1 MAHLRLNIYVGVLV
15 ASAVACGLAILPA
28 SPILQPGPVAVLF
41 VLTVILSNMAVELPF
56 AVSMSLIFATICAG
70 ILYAGPV
77 GGALMGL
84 AGGVSIQEIREHK
97 AVVLMVGNLAQ
108 LSLAGLIAGW
118 VFTLLGGVPMQSAST
133 IAPNLMEGLVAPAAA
148 VVTFYVLNLCMVGV
162 AVALRT
168 GMGWRAT
175 LEVMSPVSYLFSL
188 LVLALLGYVMAHLI
202 AASSWFGLLLL
213 VLPFAMARQTF
224 RVYVEL
230 AEAYTETVRSL
241 VAAIEAK
248 DRYTRGHSERV
259 AVHARRLAAKLGLPA
274 ADVDLAERAAL
285 LHDVGKIGIAQA
297 TLTSPSKLSAPE
309 VRQIRR
315 HPVIGA
321 ELAEDVAF
329 LSDIVP
335 IVRHHHERIDGAGYP
350 DGLAGPDIPLL
361 ARVLAVVDSYD
372 AMTSDRAYRPAMGQE
387 AAVDELKRV
396 AGTQLDSDV
405 VAEFA
410 VVLEERVE
418 EASLS

>member
-1 MAHLRLNIYVGVLV
+1 MRRDWVYVLILAAASVALGIVTFPRYPVSSFWPLV
-15 ASAVACGLAILPA
+15 ILV
-28 SPILQPGPVAVLF
+28 G
-41 VLTVILSNMAVELPF
+41 LTVILAHGSLELPF
-56 AVSMSLIFATICAG
+56 AASLSFTFAPIFAG
-70 ILYAGPV
+70 VLYAGPV
-77 GGALMGL
+77 GGAVLGL
-84 AGGVSIQEIREHK
+84 AGAVTLQEVRDRKPAWRI
-97 AVVLMVGNLAQ
+97 LFNMCQ
-108 LSLAGLIAGW
+108 LFLAGLAAGLAYAASGGQQIP
-118 VFTLLGGVPMQSAST
+118 VDQLHAVTLIGAL
-133 IAPNLMEGLVAPAAA
+133 IAPAIAVA
-148 VVTFYVLNLCMVGV
+148 VFFSLNLLLVGI
-162 AVALRT
+162 AVSLDT
-168 GMGWRAT
+168 GMGWKET
-175 LEVMSPVSYLFSL
+175 LNALGPGSYWVSL

-202 AASSWFGLLLL
+202 GISSWFGLLLL

-259 AVHARRLAAKLGLPA
+259 AVHARRLAAKMGLPA

-285 LHDVGKIGIAQA
+285 LHDVGKIGIAQS

-335 IVRHHHERIDGAGYP
+335 IVRHHHERVDGAGYP
-350 DGLAGPDIPLL
+350 DGLAGADIPLL
-361 ARVLAVVDSYD
+361 ARVLSVVDSYD
-372 AMTSDRAYRPAMGQE
+372 AMTSDRAYRPGMGQE
-387 AAVDELKRV
+387 AAIDELMRV

-410 VVLEERVE
+410 VVLEEPVDE
-418 EASLS
+418 VSLS